1 MFDHPVL
8 ARCQLHKLRNVKDH
22 LRQRMRPTVEARMRS
37 AYHAGSALEAE
48 AQLTTL
54 ARELD
59 KTHPSAAASLREGL
73 AETLTVLAWTCHP
86 PWPAPSARRTPSSP

>member
-1 MFDHPVL
+1 
-8 ARCQLHKLRNVKDH
+8 
-22 LRQRMRPTVEARMRS
+22 MRPTVEARMRS